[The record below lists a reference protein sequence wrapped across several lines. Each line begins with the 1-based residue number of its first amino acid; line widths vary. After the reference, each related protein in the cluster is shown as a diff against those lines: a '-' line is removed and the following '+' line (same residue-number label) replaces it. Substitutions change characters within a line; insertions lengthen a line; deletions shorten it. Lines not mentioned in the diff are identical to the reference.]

1 MDIPLMNCFCRRFDL
16 VFIEMGQV
24 KGKPIYWF
32 VDFENQRR
40 YYTNEE
46 IIEKTRTDTAALPVI
61 AERA

>member
-24 KGKPIYWF
+24 KGKPVYWF
-32 VDFENQRR
+32 VDFANQRR

-46 IIEKTRTDTAALPVI
+46 IVEKTQLNVAVLVAI
-61 AERA
+61 EGRA